1 MAERRLPEHLPGAS
15 MLVSGSG
22 LTVRQAPP
30 A

>member
-15 MLVSGSG
+15 MFVSGSG
-22 LTVRQAPP
+22 LNVRQAPP